1 MENSTIIKKKNEET
15 LSYISKNKKLEE
27 EKKYCESEIKSLKE
41 SFQPCLKSFYD
52 LNHLET

>member
-15 LSYISKNKKLEE
+15 LSYISKNRKLEE

-52 LNHLET
+52 LET